1 MHGNI
6 TQILFI
12 FNHFFCFFPTSITV
26 CQYLKKS
33 KQTKIGKFV
42 PNVILKIAKIKALVL
57 DTLYKELKCQQ
68 NCWFREKLELQNKTS
83 GIFSKFLFIQ

>member
-1 MHGNI
+1 M
-6 TQILFI
+6 
-12 FNHFFCFFPTSITV
+12 

-68 NCWFREKLELQNKTS
+68 NCWFKRKIRIAEQDKSHFLE
-83 GIFSKFLFIQ
+83 IFIYLISNDFK